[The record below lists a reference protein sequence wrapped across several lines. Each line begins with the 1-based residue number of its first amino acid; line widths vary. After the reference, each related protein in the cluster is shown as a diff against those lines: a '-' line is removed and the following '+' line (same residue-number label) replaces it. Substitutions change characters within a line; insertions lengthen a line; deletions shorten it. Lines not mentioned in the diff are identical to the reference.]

1 MVGVV
6 RAERDVRRRLPERR
20 PPREVS
26 STKTI
31 DPSEMWFAVRTR
43 DDWCL
48 EDGGVVDRTEQLGAM
63 PLSTHTLRGA
73 CRASERDS
81 RSCHRR
87 RHTNSLNRPAHPS
100 SNILSSKG
108 RL

>member
-6 RAERDVRRRLPERR
+6 RAERHVRRRLPERR

-31 DPSEMWFAVRTR
+31 DSSEMWFAVRTR

-48 EDGGVVDRTEQLGAM
+48 EDDAVVDRTEQLGAM

-73 CRASERDS
+73 CRASERVDVIRVRVAAIQF
-81 RSCHRR
+81 RS
-87 RHTNSLNRPAHPS
+87 TDQHPQHPV
-100 SNILSSKG
+100 IG
-108 RL
+108 T